1 MFTTEKIPLVAKKKE
16 ASFVQGE
23 RAGQGTKPKA
33 VGRGVSRRVAV
44 LVL

>member
-1 MFTTEKIPLVAKKKE
+1 MFTTEKIPLVAKKE